1 MQTSH
6 SLRVN
11 ATPVRLFCRFDKV
24 MIITIH
30 AAETQLS
37 RLIDA
42 ALAGE
47 DVVIVRGDK
56 PLVRLSPLAPPPG
69 FASAFWRR
77 TCPPAAPIFLHRSSL
92 TNARLGKAPDPAFGL
107 PLPLILRP
115 ERPDDF
121 RPIALRRFCQTGRI
135 GPEREAQRVVMAF
148 IGRVAARPAEQGPM
162 RAEPLEPL

>member
-11 ATPVRLFCRFDKV
+11 ATTLRLFCRFDKV

-47 DVVIVRGDK
+47 EVVIVRGDK
-56 PLVRLSPLAPPPG
+56 PLVRLSPLAPPG
-69 FASAFWRR
+69 FRIGICRR
-77 TCPPAAPIFLHRSSL
+77 TCPPAAPIFSRRSSP
-92 TNARLGKAPDPAFGL
+92 TNARLGKAA
-107 PLPLILRP
+107 
-115 ERPDDF
+115 
-121 RPIALRRFCQTGRI
+121 
-135 GPEREAQRVVMAF
+135 
-148 IGRVAARPAEQGPM
+148 
-162 RAEPLEPL
+162 